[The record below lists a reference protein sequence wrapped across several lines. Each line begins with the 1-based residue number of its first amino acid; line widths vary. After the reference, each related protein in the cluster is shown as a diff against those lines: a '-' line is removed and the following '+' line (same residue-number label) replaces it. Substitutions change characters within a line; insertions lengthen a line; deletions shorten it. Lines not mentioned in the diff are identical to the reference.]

1 MKVKIESSWEKEL
14 DEIFKQPFFKDLVT
28 KVKNEYDN
36 NIVYPEGKNI
46 FRAFDLC
53 PFNNIKVVIL
63 GQDPYH
69 GPNQANG
76 LSFSVN
82 KGISLPPSLK
92 NIYKELKYNYDDFIY
107 TDGDLSKWAQNGV
120 LLLNSV
126 LTVRKGEPGSHK
138 DLGWVKFTDLII
150 NLISIKK
157 KNIVFILWGSFAKS
171 KLNLIENKNDH
182 LILFSTHPSP
192 FSANNGFFKSF
203 HFKKTNDY
211 LSKNKIEKIK
221 W

>member
-1 MKVKIESSWEKEL
+1 MKVKIENSWEKEL
-14 DEIFKQPFFKDLVT
+14 SEIFKQPFFKDLVT
-28 KVKNEYDN
+28 KVRNEYN

-107 TDGDLSKWAQNGV
+107 TDGDLSKWAENGV
-120 LLLNSV
+120 LLLNSI

-138 DLGWVKFTDLII
+138 DLGWIKFTDFII
-150 NLISIKK
+150 NLISVKK

-171 KLNLIENKNDH
+171 KLNLIENKNNH
-182 LILFSTHPSP
+182 LILSSTHPSP
-192 FSANNGFFKSF
+192 FSANNGFFKNF

-211 LSKNKIEKIK
+211 LFKNKIEKIK